1 MFGMPVFDGAQRRIA
16 AMARHSVDWGKF
28 DWPRREVSHSA
39 TEPSS

>member
-28 DWPRREVSHSA
+28 DWRDERSHHSA